1 MVAMVGTIA
10 NKGTYV
16 KPRVV
21 KQIINNET
29 GEVKNVEVET
39 KGNAIS
45 KETAENV
52 LSMMET
58 VVAQGTGKNAQVQ
71 GYRIGGKTGT
81 SEDGV
86 NTNKYVT
93 SFIGT
98 APISDPE
105 VVILITLY
113 NPTGEGGHQGGGV
126 AAPIA
131 SQVLGE
137 VLPYLEITKDNQTE
151 ENIKTEV
158 TVPNV
163 VGMTISE
170 AEKEL
175 KEVGLELDLD
185 IEGEI
190 NKKEVII
197 KEQLPKYGIKVYEG
211 TKISVTI

>member
-21 KQIINNET
+21 KQMINSET
-29 GEVKNVEVET
+29 GEVKNIEVET
-39 KGNAIS
+39 KENAIS

-137 VLPYLEITKDNQTE
+137 VLPYLEIAKDNQKE
-151 ENIKTEV
+151 EDVKKKV
-158 TVPNV
+158 TVPNIT
-163 VGMTISE
+163 GMTIAE
-170 AEKEL
+170 AEKVV
-175 KEVGLELDLD
+175 KDIGLELD
-185 IEGEI
+185 INGEEKV

-197 KEQLPKYGIKVYEG
+197 KEQLPKQGIKVYEG
-211 TKISVTI
+211 TNVSVTI

>member
-170 AEKEL
+170 AEKDL

>member
-21 KQIINNET
+21 KQIINSET

-170 AEKEL
+170 AEKDL